1 MDRSSFEKKLKALVS
16 GEVLFDEPMSRHTS
30 IGAGGKA
37 DVLLFPKNSGE
48 LAGVIAF
55 LREAGVAYLPVGN
68 CTNLVVRDGGFRGA
82 LISLRDLRDKGLR
95 PLEGET
101 VCLHAEA
108 GVPLSEIVRLCV
120 EASLTG
126 MEFCAGIPGSA
137 GGGVRM
143 NAGAYGREMKD
154 IVKGIT
160 LINGTGRARSVE
172 REKLRFAYRH
182 LDLPEDAVVV
192 RAEFLLRR
200 GSKEQ
205 VRSRVDEIIAMRKAK
220 HPLQYRSA
228 GSVFKNPGTIPAGR
242 LIEEAGLK
250 GTRIGDAMVSEEHG
264 NFIVNA
270 GKARAGEII
279 ALIERVE
286 RTVFLARGIRLE
298 REVKIIG
305 EEEQGS

>member
-1 MDRSSFEKKLKALVS
+1 LKELVS
-16 GEVLFDEPMSRHTS
+16 GEVLFDEPMNRHTS
-30 IGAGGKA
+30 IGVGGKA
-37 DVLLFPKNSGE
+37 DALLFPKKREE
-48 LAGVIAF
+48 LGQIIAR
-55 LREAGVAYLPVGN
+55 LRQDGISYLPVGN
-68 CTNLVVRDGGFRGA
+68 CTNLIVRDGGFRGV
-82 LISLRDLRDKGLR
+82 LISLRDLREKGIR
-95 PLEGET
+95 PDESGG

-108 GVPLSEIVRLCV
+108 GVPLSEIVNLSV
-120 EASLTG
+120 EESLTG
-126 MEFCAGIPGSA
+126 MEFCAGIPGSV

-154 IVKGIT
+154 IVKSIT
-160 LINGTGRARSVE
+160 LINGTGRARSVD
-172 REKLRFAYRH
+172 RGKLRFAYRN

-192 RAEFLLRR
+192 RAEFLLQK

-205 VRSRVDEIIAMRKAK
+205 VRSKVKEIVAMRKEK

-228 GSVFKNPGTIPAGR
+228 GSIFKNPGTVPAGR

-250 GTRIGDAMVSEEHG
+250 GSRIGDAMVSEEHG

-270 GKARAGEII
+270 GTARAGDII

-286 RTVFLARGIRLE
+286 ELVFLKRGIRLE

-305 EEEQGS
+305 EEE

>member
-1 MDRSSFEKKLKALVS
+1 MDDLSLKEKLKELVS

-37 DVLLFPKNSGE
+37 DALLFPGNKEE
-48 LAGVIAF
+48 LARIIAC
-55 LREAGVAYLPVGN
+55 LRNAGTAYMPVGN
-68 CTNLVVRDGGFRGA
+68 CTNLIVRDGGFRGV
-82 LISLRDLRDKGLR
+82 LISLRDLREKGIR
-95 PLEGET
+95 PLEGGA

-108 GVPLSEIVRLCV
+108 GVPLSEIVRFSV
-120 EASLTG
+120 EESLTG
-126 MEFCAGIPGSA
+126 MEFCAGIPGSV

-172 REKLRFAYRH
+172 REKLRFAYRN
-182 LDLPEDAVVV
+182 LDLPGDAVVV
-192 RAEFLLRR
+192 CAEFLLRR
-200 GSKEQ
+200 GSREQ
-205 VRSRVDEIIAMRKAK
+205 VQSKVNEIVALRKAK

-228 GSVFKNPGTIPAGR
+228 GSVFKNPGAAPAGR

-250 GTRIGDAMVSEEHG
+250 GSRIGDAMVSEEHG

-270 GKARAGEII
+270 GTARAGDII
-279 ALIERVE
+279 ALIERIE
-286 RTVFLARGIRLE
+286 EQVFLKRGIRLE

-305 EEEQGS
+305 EEE

>member
-1 MDRSSFEKKLKALVS
+1 MKELVS
-16 GEVLFDEPMSRHTS
+16 GEVLFDEPMNRHTS
-30 IGAGGKA
+30 IGVGGKA
-37 DVLLFPKNSGE
+37 DALLFPKKREE
-48 LAGVIAF
+48 LGQIIAR
-55 LREAGVAYLPVGN
+55 LRQDGISYLPVGN
-68 CTNLVVRDGGFRGA
+68 CTNLIVRDGGFRGV
-82 LISLRDLRDKGLR
+82 LISLRDLREKGIR
-95 PLEGET
+95 PDESGG

-108 GVPLSEIVRLCV
+108 GVPLSEIVNLSV
-120 EASLTG
+120 EESLTG
-126 MEFCAGIPGSA
+126 MEFCAGIPGSV

-154 IVKGIT
+154 IVKSIT
-160 LINGTGRARSVE
+160 LINGTGRARSVD
-172 REKLRFAYRH
+172 RGKLRFAYRN

-192 RAEFLLRR
+192 RAEFLLQK

-205 VRSRVDEIIAMRKAK
+205 VRSKVKEIVAMRKEK

-228 GSVFKNPGTIPAGR
+228 GSIFKNPGTVPAGR

-250 GTRIGDAMVSEEHG
+250 GSRIGDAMVSEEHG

-270 GKARAGEII
+270 GTARAGDII

-286 RTVFLARGIRLE
+286 ELVFLKRGIRLE

-305 EEEQGS
+305 EEE